1 MTSQKQND
9 VPLLDRTFGF
19 ETAVDEAREAINV
32 ANTEAEGFPHGLGVV
47 SSRELSLLLLV
58 DINFTHRFPYR

>member
-1 MTSQKQND
+1 MTSPKQND

-47 SSRELSLLLLV
+47 SSSTELSLLLLV
-58 DINFTHRFPYR
+58 

>member
-32 ANTEAEGFPHGLGVV
+32 ANTEAEGFPHALGGV

>member
-1 MTSQKQND
+1 M
-9 VPLLDRTFGF
+9 PLLDRTFGF

-47 SSRELSLLLLV
+47 SSRELSLWLLV
-58 DINFTHRFPYR
+58 

>member
-1 MTSQKQND
+1 MTSPKQND

-47 SSRELSLLLLV
+47 SRELSLLLLV

>member
-32 ANTEAEGFPHGLGVV
+32 ANTEAEGFPHGFGVV

-58 DINFTHRFPYR
+58 DINFTHHFPYR